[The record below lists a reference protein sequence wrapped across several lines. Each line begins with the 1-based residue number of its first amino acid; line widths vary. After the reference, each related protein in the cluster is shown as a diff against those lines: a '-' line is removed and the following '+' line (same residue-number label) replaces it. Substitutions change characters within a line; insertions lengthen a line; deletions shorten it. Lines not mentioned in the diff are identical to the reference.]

1 MAKQRGFT
9 LIELMVVVLVIALL
23 AGLAL
28 SGYQKQIRKSRRAE
42 ARQILSEVSM
52 RQEKYRANNATY
64 GTCDEVMSPSTCA
77 TYNLA
82 SLHAYYTVAVTFPG
96 SGNCSGSGVAKG
108 NANSFI
114 LTATPRAGT
123 DQTKDTSCTTLVLTN
138 NCGTIEKTATGS
150 DSSNCW

>member
-1 MAKQRGFT
+1 MDKRRGFT

-42 ARQILSEVSM
+42 ARQILADVSM
-52 RQEKYRANNATY
+52 RQEKYRSNHATY
-64 GTCDEVMSPSTCA
+64 GTCNDVMDPSNCT

-82 SLHAYYTVAVTFPG
+82 SLHPYYTVAVTFPS
-96 SGNCSGSGVAKG
+96 SGNCAASGTAKG
-108 NANSFI
+108 NANSYI

-123 DQTKDTSCTTLVLTN
+123 DQVKDTSCTTLVLTN
-138 NCGTIEKTATGS
+138 NCGTVEKTATGS
-150 DSSNCW
+150 DASNCW